1 MFKSTALSKTLRAMF
16 LGVALISLMIA
27 CVGYG
32 FLRELRT
39 PAGNSSEIVDITVE
53 PGESTSAIATTL
65 RQNGLI
71 RQPLLF
77 SFLVRSQGLDGKLQ
91 AGTFHLRSNMTMSQI
106 ISALQVTAKFEEV
119 QVTIREGLRLE
130 EIAEVI
136 GSAGLTNVDE
146 QSFLE
151 AARHGALFKDEH
163 ALLSSLPMTATLE
176 GYLFPDTYRLAKT
189 ATVTDVID
197 DLLDNFDK
205 QYATFETRVTAAAP
219 DGSPMDVH
227 SIVTLA
233 SIVQREAVLTDEMPR
248 IAAVFWNRLKPENAG
263 EFGGG
268 KLGSDPTV
276 QYVIGQQGNWWPK
289 LDTLSA
295 DEINSAGANTERYV
309 YNTRANGG
317 LPPGPI
323 SNPGLDAL
331 RAAAQPDQSAN
342 YLYFVASCKQPGT
355 HNFATTNEEFL
366 KFQQEYL
373 SCPKS

>member
-1 MFKSTALSKTLRAMF
+1 MFKSTSVSKTMRALF

-27 CVGYG
+27 CAGYA

-39 PAGNSSEIVDITVE
+39 PAGSSSETVDITVE
-53 PGESTSAIATTL
+53 PGDSTSAIATTL
-65 RQNGLI
+65 RENGLI

-91 AGTFHLRSNMTMSQI
+91 AGTFHLRSNMTISEI

-151 AARHGALFKDEH
+151 AARNGAAFKDEH
-163 ALLSSLPMTATLE
+163 ALLSSLPVTATLE

-189 ATVTDVID
+189 ATVTDVVET
-197 DLLDNFDK
+197 LLDNFDQ
-205 QYATFETRVTAAAP
+205 QYSTFETQVTVAKP
-219 DGSPMDVH
+219 DGSGPMDVH

-233 SIVQREAVLTDEMPR
+233 SIVQREAVLAEEMPR
-248 IAAVFWNRLKPENAG
+248 ISAVFWNRLKPEFLG
-263 EFGGG
+263 ETGNGR
-268 KLGSDPTV
+268 LQADPTL
-276 QYVIGQQGNWWPK
+276 QYALGKPGAWWPK
-289 LDTLSA
+289 LDTLTL
-295 DEINSAGANTERYV
+295 EQINSNTNP
-309 YNTRANGG
+309 YNTRVHPG

-323 SNPGLDAL
+323 SSPGLLAL
-331 RAAAQPDQSAN
+331 RAAARPDATAP
-342 YLYFVASCKQPGT
+342 YLYFVASCSEPGA
-355 HNFATTNEEFL
+355 HKFATTNAE
-366 KFQQEYL
+366 FQQFEQEYQG
-373 SCPKS
+373 CNPP

>member
-248 IAAVFWNRLKPENAG
+248 IAAVFWNRLKPEYQG
-263 EFGGG
+263 ETGNGR
-268 KLGSDPTV
+268 LQADPTL
-276 QYVIGQQGNWWPK
+276 QYALGKPGAWWPK
-289 LDTLSA
+289 LDTLTL
-295 DEINSAGANTERYV
+295 EQINANTNP
-309 YNTRANGG
+309 YNTRVHPG

-323 SNPGLDAL
+323 SSPGLLAL
-331 RAAAQPDQSAN
+331 TAAARPDDTAP
-342 YLYFVASCKQPGT
+342 YLYFVASCSQPGA
-355 HNFATTNEEFL
+355 HNFATSLEEFNQ
-366 KFQQEYL
+366 FEREYQ
-373 SCPKS
+373 SCSPP